1 MDLIDA
7 ICGRRA
13 VRQYKLERPS
23 EYVLRQLI
31 EAATWA
37 PSAMNGQAWHFT
49 IITRQELLDQIAVRA
64 RLWLK
69 ENEQWLAA
77 NQEVRALLADPDFH
91 MLHHAPVLIVISA
104 PAAGKWGAEGCAVAA
119 QNLMLAATGHGLG
132 SCWIGLA
139 QDWLNTPEG
148 RQAIA
153 LPGDERVVA
162 PLVVG
167 YANEKPQALSRHRP
181 NITWI
186 RDEAMIVE
194 DGEPSEPMPIR
205 GLFDGLLTRPDLAKN
220 WRQGQ

>member
-1 MDLIDA
+1 MELIDA

-13 VRQYKLERPS
+13 VRRYKLESPP
-23 EYVLRQLI
+23 EHILRLLI

-49 IITRQELLDQIAVRA
+49 IVTRQALLNQIAARA

-69 ENEQWLAA
+69 EHEPWLVE
-77 NQEVRALLADPDFH
+77 NQEVQALLADPDFH

-104 PAAGKWGAEGCAVAA
+104 PSAGKWTAEGCAVAA
-119 QNLMLAATGHGLG
+119 QNLMLAATGQGLG
-132 SCWIGLA
+132 SCWVGLA
-139 QDWLNTPEG
+139 QDWLNSPEG

-153 LPGDERVVA
+153 LPAGERVVA

-186 RDEAMIVE
+186 RDETMMVE
-194 DGEPSEPMPIR
+194 DGEPSEPMPIPALFR
-205 GLFDGLLTRPDLAKN
+205 GLEAPA
-220 WRQGQ
+220 